1 MHVLMHEI
9 TLPQGQD
16 FALFFQVHKS
26 PVGLFLWPA
35 DVPLDGIKLA
45 EDTLCPIIQIKQGW
59 IQY

>member
-16 FALFFQVHKS
+16 FALLFIQVHKS

-45 EDTLCPIIQIKQGW
+45 EDTLCPII
-59 IQY
+59 